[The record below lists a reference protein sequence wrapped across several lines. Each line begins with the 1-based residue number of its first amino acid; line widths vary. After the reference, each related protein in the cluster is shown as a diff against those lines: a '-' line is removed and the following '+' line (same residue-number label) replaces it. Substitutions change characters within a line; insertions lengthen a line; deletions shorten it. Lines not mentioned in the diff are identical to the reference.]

1 VVGKIDPDIED
12 VMVDGVW
19 NCGGRT
25 NIDLVPS
32 TNLFPK
38 RGSLFD
44 STGGGGGTV
53 RCGDVG

>member
-1 VVGKIDPDIED
+1 MGVEVGKTDADVED
-12 VMVDGVW
+12 VTVDGVW

-44 STGGGGGTV
+44 LTG